1 MTAAADSERLTD
13 PAPDPGTVLSA
24 RTVTRRFGSV
34 TAVRDVS
41 LGLRAG
47 EVHALLGENGAGKS
61 TVIRLLAGVLA
72 PSDGEVLL
80 HGHPLASSAGRTV
93 PEIGVVFQELALVPD
108 LSVAENLLFGR
119 EPLTRLRTVSGRR
132 LRGQARDLLDELGI
146 DGIDVDRQ
154 VRELTLAQ
162 RQRVEIARVLAV
174 PREVVVLDE
183 ATSALSPREVD
194 WLLGHAR
201 RLAAAGT
208 AVLFISHRMVEIEQV
223 ADRISVLRNGQLVG
237 ERTRG
242 SFDADELVELML
254 NRRVERMFPARAADP
269 AGTGEPVL
277 RARDLRWGQPTG
289 SVDLDLHAGEI
300 LGLGGLAGQGQT
312 GLLEALAGVR
322 RSRGTVT
329 VAGRPAR
336 LASPR
341 AALRQRPGIA
351 FIPEDRRGQGLMVG
365 RSVKEN
371 LVLPVLHRVA
381 RRGVVDRAREHR
393 LAVEAADR
401 LQVVRRDLD
410 QPVGQLSGG
419 NQQKVVM
426 AKVLGTDARV
436 LLLHDP
442 TRGVDVGTKSE
453 IFALMRRL
461 ADDGYALIFYS
472 TDTTELLNVADR
484 VAVVADGGISTVLAG
499 DRLTETDLIA
509 ASLAGRSA

>member
-1 MTAAADSERLTD
+1 VTAAADSERRTE
-13 PAPDPGTVLSA
+13 PAPDPGVVLAA
-24 RTVTRRFGSV
+24 RAVTRRFGAVAAVQDV
-34 TAVRDVS
+34 TLD
-41 LGLRAG
+41 LRAG

-72 PSDGEVLL
+72 PSAGEVLL
-80 HGHPLASSAGRTV
+80 HGRPLVPSPGHTV

-119 EPLTRLRTVSGRR
+119 EPLTRLRTVSERR
-132 LRGQARDLLDELGI
+132 LRGRARDLLSELGI

-154 VRELTLAQ
+154 VGELSLAQ
-162 RQRVEIARVLAV
+162 RQRVEIARVLSV

-183 ATSALSPREVD
+183 ATSALSPQEVD

-223 ADRISVLRNGQLVG
+223 ADRISVLRNGKLVG

-242 SFDADELVELML
+242 GYDADELVELML
-254 NRRVERMFPARAADP
+254 NRRVERMFPARTTD
-269 AGTGEPVL
+269 AGIGDPVL
-277 RARDLRWGQPTG
+277 HVRDLRWGQPTG

-322 RSRGTVT
+322 RSKGTVT

-336 LASPR
+336 LTSPR

-371 LVLPVLHRVA
+371 LVLPVLDRVS
-381 RRGVVDRAREHR
+381 RRGIVDRAREHR
-393 LAVEAADR
+393 LAAEAADR
-401 LQVVRRDLD
+401 LQVGRRDLD

-426 AKVLGTDARV
+426 AKVLGTDSRV

-484 VAVVADGGISTVLAG
+484 VAVVADGTISTVLAG
-499 DRLTETDLIA
+499 DQLTETDLIA